1 MIQLLYI
8 DLFCGAGGTSTG
20 VNEARL
26 YDEQCAR
33 VIACVNHDPTAI
45 ASHAANHPDALHFI
59 EDIRTLNLTPLM
71 KHIKACRKEYPQ
83 ALIVLWASL
92 ECTNFSRAKGGQP
105 RDPDSRTLAEH
116 LYRYIETISPDF
128 IQIENVEEFMSW
140 GPLDA
145 SGRPLS
151 KDKGRDYIKWIK
163 NVKRYGYDYDYR
175 ILNSADYGAR
185 TTRKRYFGMFAKK
198 GLPIVFPTPTHSR
211 RPTGNLE
218 RWRAV
223 RFVLNLDEWGQSIFT
238 RKKPLAEKTLMRIYA
253 GLIKFVA
260 GGKDAFLVK
269 FNSMSQRGKYV
280 PPSIDEPCPTVATQN
295 RLGLAHVEFLS
306 KQVSGSTYDK
316 NVALDEPAGTIT
328 CVDHHALVS
337 AHFLASFYGNGGC
350 RDIDSPAPTIPT
362 KDKFALV
369 NPQFIDMQYGQGR
382 PTSIEE
388 PAGCITANP
397 KHHLITAEQWI
408 MDTSY
413 NNVGSGIDEPCKVIT
428 ADRHQFYL
436 MNPQFFS
443 AGSSIDEPCFT
454 LIARMD
460 KRPPYLVCVE
470 GGGIGIEVYE
480 TDSPMT
486 VKIKEF
492 MALYNIIDI
501 KMRMLKVVELKRIQ
515 GFPDDYVLMGNQ
527 SDQKKFI
534 GNAVHT
540 SIPKAWCPTLCR
552 AIQESLI
559 SHKQQ
564 TDVQEKET
572 DRRITKAQIA

>member
-1 MIQLLYI
+1 MINLLYI
-8 DLFCGAGGTSTG
+8 DLFCGGGR
-20 VNEARL
+20 N
-26 YDEQCAR
+26 
-33 VIACVNHDPTAI
+33 
-45 ASHAANHPDALHFI
+45 LHFT
-59 EDIRTLNLTPLM
+59 EDIRTLNLTPLIQ
-71 KHIKACRKEYPQ
+71 HVKACREQYPQ

-92 ECTNFSRAKGGQP
+92 ECTNFSKAKGGQP
-105 RDPDSRTLAEH
+105 RDADSRTLAEH
-116 LYRYIETISPDF
+116 LYRYIEAIDPDF

-140 GPLDA
+140 GPLDEN
-145 SGRPLS
+145 GRPLS
-151 KDKGRDYIKWIK
+151 MDRGRDYLRWIK
-163 NVKRYGYDYDYR
+163 TVKSYGYNYEYR
-175 ILNSADYGAR
+175 ILNAADYGAR
-185 TTRKRYFGMFAKK
+185 TTRKRYFGMFAKV
-198 GLPIVFPTPTHSR
+198 GLPIVFPPPTHSR
-211 RPTGNLE
+211 RPTDTLK

-223 RFVLNLDEWGQSIFT
+223 RQVLNLDEWGKSIFT
-238 RKKPLAEKTLMRIYA
+238 RKKPLAEKTLVRIYA

-280 PPSIDEPCPTVATQN
+280 PPSIDEPCPTVAVQN
-295 RLGLAHVEFLS
+295 RLGVARVEFLS
-306 KQVSGSTYDK
+306 KQFSGSPFDK
-316 NVALDEPAGTIT
+316 NVSLDEPAGTIT

-337 AHFLASFYGNGGC
+337 AEFLTSFYGNGGC
-350 RDIDSPAPTIPT
+350 HDLDSPAPTIPT

-369 NPQFIDMQYGQGR
+369 KPQFLDMQYGQGR
-382 PTSIEE
+382 PTSLDD

-397 KHHLITAEQWI
+397 KHHLVTAEPWI

-413 NNVGSGIDEPCKVIT
+413 NNVGSSIDEPCRVIT

-460 KRPPYLVCVE
+460 KRPPYLVCTE
-470 GGGIGIEVYE
+470 SGEMAIEIYE

-486 VKIKEF
+486 VKIKKF
-492 MALYNIIDI
+492 MAMYGIADI

-540 SIPKAWCPTLCR
+540 SIPKAWCPVLSQ
-552 AIQESLI
+552 AVEHLQ
-559 SHKQQ
+559 KQI
-564 TDVQEKET
+564 V
-572 DRRITKAQIA
+572 

>member
-116 LYRYIETISPDF
+116 LYRYIEAINPDF
-128 IQIENVEEFMSW
+128 IQIENVEEFMAW
-140 GPLDA
+140 GPLDKN
-145 SGRPLS
+145 GRPLS
-151 KDKGRDYIKWIK
+151 MDRGRDYVRWIK
-163 NVKRYGYDYDYR
+163 NVKGYGYSYDYR

-198 GLPIVFPTPTHSR
+198 SLPIVFPTPTHSR

-223 RFVLNLDEWGQSIFT
+223 RYVLNLEEIGQSIFT
-238 RKKPLAEKTLMRIYA
+238 RKKPLAENTLKRIYA
-253 GLIKFVA
+253 GLVKFVPD
-260 GGKDAFLVK
+260 GSDAFMVK

-280 PPSIDEPCPTVATQN
+280 PPSIDEPCGCVTTNPKHRLVTV
-295 RLGLAHVEFLS
+295 R
-306 KQVSGSTYDK
+306 K
-316 NVALDEPAGTIT
+316 
-328 CVDHHALVS
+328 
-337 AHFLASFYGNGGC
+337 HF
-350 RDIDSPAPTIPT
+350 
-362 KDKFALV
+362 LV
-369 NPQFIDMQYGQGR
+369 NPQF
-382 PTSIEE
+382 
-388 PAGCITANP
+388 N
-397 KHHLITAEQWI
+397 
-408 MDTSY
+408 
-413 NNVGSGIDEPCKVIT
+413 
-428 ADRHQFYL
+428 
-436 MNPQFFS
+436 S
-443 AGSSIDEPCFT
+443 AGRSIDEPCFT

-460 KRPPYLVCVE
+460 KRPPCLVTTE
-470 GGGIGIEVYE
+470 NGEIAIEVYE
-480 TDSPMT
+480 TDSPMMI
-486 VKIKEF
+486 KIKEF
-492 MALYNIIDI
+492 MAKYGLADI
-501 KMRMLKVVELKRIQ
+501 YMRMLKVVELKRIQ

-540 SIPKAWCPTLCR
+540 SIPKAWCPVLCR
-552 AIQESLI
+552 AILKLQRQSVL
-559 SHKQQ
+559 Q
-564 TDVQEKET
+564 
-572 DRRITKAQIA
+572 